1 MQNVKKRGILSLLLT
16 MFMISGI
23 AAGLFALSKKAYAAE
38 DYHTWRQH
46 DERWGSVSM
55 GSSTIAR
62 SGCLITSLSIM
73 AMHSDSLDDSAL
85 KNMKIN
91 SVDEFNPGVLAN
103 AYTERKGFS
112 YGGGIA
118 SWGTLGQIIPSI
130 TFLRDSYL
138 KGTTKS
144 EIAAEIK
151 AMMESGQHI
160 IVNANGH
167 HWVYIEGVVGDEVY
181 MIDPADDSVLLFDY
195 YGVNIGMEYWALTCK
210 NPPSDFTPPLTVDI
224 PAEYYYSGEG
234 ELAVY
239 GGFDDGAEQVAALR
253 NGNIVMITNLQ
264 NGFGAIA
271 DSKNGILGWVEFSAL
286 TVTGDE
292 HMLKTGDINNDDA
305 VDMYDLALLNE
316 YLRCRSILPDGIS
329 TLRKCEA
336 AAADINSDGEVNNAD
351 VIEYLEIICE

>member
-1 MQNVKKRGILSLLLT
+1 MQNIKKRGILSLLLT

-85 KNMKIN
+85 KNLKIS

-103 AYTERKGFS
+103 AYTERRGFS

-151 AMMESGQHI
+151 AMMRPGLSMAERESEIDQLLKLGCYGPEPKKTALNKHLTGDKLLAQREKLLANWDNLRSRMQKRLIPYQEMYRKLAAANCPVTPAAIGLTPEQFRHGI
-160 IVNANGH
+160 RTAQLIRNRYTVLDLLYELGVLDNA
-167 HWVYIEGVVGDEVY
+167 IESLD
-181 MIDPADDSVLLFDY
+181 
-195 YGVNIGMEYWALTCK
+195 
-210 NPPSDFTPPLTVDI
+210 
-224 PAEYYYSGEG
+224 
-234 ELAVY
+234 
-239 GGFDDGAEQVAALR
+239 
-253 NGNIVMITNLQ
+253 VMI
-264 NGFGAIA
+264 
-271 DSKNGILGWVEFSAL
+271 
-286 TVTGDE
+286 
-292 HMLKTGDINNDDA
+292 
-305 VDMYDLALLNE
+305 
-316 YLRCRSILPDGIS
+316 R
-329 TLRKCEA
+329 
-336 AAADINSDGEVNNAD
+336 
-351 VIEYLEIICE
+351 